1 MDSTA
6 STIAGVSRSARET
19 FSLVASDVRATDS
32 RSSRSTSFCSLNV
45 SRNCQCQCSAKFSNL
60 IIHKYLQCLRLCNL
74 IAVGDDSR
82 MQAF

>member
-45 SRNCQCQCSAKFSNL
+45 SRNCQC
-60 IIHKYLQCLRLCNL
+60 
-74 IAVGDDSR
+74 
-82 MQAF
+82 